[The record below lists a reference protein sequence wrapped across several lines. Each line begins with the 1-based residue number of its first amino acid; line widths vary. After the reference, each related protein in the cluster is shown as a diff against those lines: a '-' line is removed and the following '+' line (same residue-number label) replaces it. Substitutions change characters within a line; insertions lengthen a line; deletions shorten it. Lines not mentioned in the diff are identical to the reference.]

1 MLVWKAEL
9 LWIKNMSTV
18 KKRYIML
25 SNKRIENLT
34 ELTSDDAHISQN
46 FIEIIQ
52 YDSDLHQ
59 VIKVVHRI
67 LNI

>member
-1 MLVWKAEL
+1 MDK
-9 LWIKNMSTV
+9 KNEYG

-34 ELTSDDAHISQN
+34 ELTSDDAHIPQN

>member
-18 KKRYIML
+18 KKG
-25 SNKRIENLT
+25 
-34 ELTSDDAHISQN
+34 TSCYQIREAHIPQN